1 MALACGTPSAPR
13 GYSSSAFL
21 SEIGML
27 KSNLFCCSMSRP
39 LRKSCVGY
47 WSPMV
52 ILVKRIARA
61 SRKRVN
67 ESLTEAPPSWTP
79 N

>member
-1 MALACGTPSAPR
+1 MPKP
-13 GYSSSAFL
+13 
-21 SEIGML
+21 
-27 KSNLFCCSMSRP
+27 NLLYCPMSRP

-52 ILVKRIARA
+52 ILVKRMARA

-67 ESLTEAPPSWTP
+67 ESLTEAAPSWTQ

>member
-1 MALACGTPSAPR
+1 MALACGTPSAPC
-13 GYSSSAFL
+13 GYSPSAFL
-21 SEIGML
+21 PEIGMP
-27 KSNLFCCSMSRP
+27 KPNLLYCPMSRP

-52 ILVKRIARA
+52 ILVKRMARA

-67 ESLTEAPPSWTP
+67 ESLTKAPPSWAP

>member
-1 MALACGTPSAPR
+1 MALACGTPSAPPR
-13 GYSSSAFL
+13 
-21 SEIGML
+21 
-27 KSNLFCCSMSRP
+27 LFVFCIPSGDRYAETESVVLIHVQTTAQV
-39 LRKSCVGY
+39 LRRLLVTNG
-47 WSPMV
+47 

-67 ESLTEAPPSWTP
+67 ESLTKAPPSWAP